1 VTAPARHSRRVLD
14 GHGPLERNAMTPT
27 SYDALVIGS
36 GQAAP
41 ALAVR
46 LAGHGWK
53 TALVERGELGGTC
66 VNNGCTPTKTLV
78 ASARAAWVAR
88 HAADFGVTVPGPVG
102 IDWAAVHARMMKVVQ
117 GSRDGL
123 RQWIAGTANL
133 SLVPGEARFIAPD
146 TMQVGDQALQ
156 APRIFLNVGARP
168 VVPDW
173 IVQSGVPFLTS
184 ESLMALDVLPAHLLI
199 LGAGYIALEYAQVF
213 ARFGCA
219 VTVIEHGKRLLPRED
234 AEAADVVRRV
244 LERDGV
250 VFRIDADAT
259 ALERDARG
267 VALVVDGQ
275 RLVGSHVL
283 VATGR
288 RPNSEALALAQA
300 GVACDPHGYIQVDDQ
315 LRTNVAGIWALGD
328 VNGRGAFTHTAYND
342 YEIVAANL
350 LDGDPRRVSDR
361 VPAYALYTD
370 PPLARIGM
378 SRAAARASGLRVLV
392 GHLPM
397 TRVGRARERGETEGF
412 MEALVDADTQRL
424 LGATLLGIEADEA
437 IHGLLDVMSAGLPYT
452 AISRTMHIHPTV
464 SELIPTMLQGL
475 KPLE

>member
-1 VTAPARHSRRVLD
+1 
-14 GHGPLERNAMTPT
+14 MTPT
-27 SYDALVIGS
+27 PFDAIVIGS
-36 GQAAP
+36 GQVGP

-88 HAADFGVTVPGPVG
+88 HAADFGVRISGEVG
-102 IDWAAVHARMMKVVQ
+102 IDFAAVRARMLKVVQ
-117 GSRDGL
+117 ASRDGL
-123 RQWIAGTANL
+123 AGWFENTPNL
-133 SLVPGEARFIAPD
+133 SIVHAEARFTGAD
-146 TMQVGDQALQ
+146 TVQAGEHVLQ

-168 VVPDW
+168 VVPGW
-173 IVQSGVPFLTS
+173 IAGAGAPFLTS
-184 ESLMALDVLPAHLLI
+184 ESLMSLQELPTHLVI

-219 VTVIEHGKRLLPRED
+219 VTVIEHGPRLLQRED
-234 AEAADVVRRV
+234 DEAADTIRRV

-250 VFRIDADAT
+250 RFMTGAAAS
-259 ALERDARG
+259 ALARDG
-267 VALVVDGQ
+267 TGIALTVDGTPV
-275 RLVGSHVL
+275 RGSHLL
-283 VATGR
+283 VAVGR
-288 RPNSEALALAQA
+288 QPNTEALDLARA
-300 GVACDPHGYIQVDDQ
+300 GVTCDAHGNVQVDDQ
-315 LRTNVAGIWALGD
+315 LRTSVAGIWALGD

-370 PPLARIGM
+370 PPLARIGL
-378 SRAAARASGLRVLV
+378 SRTQARASGRRVLV

-397 TRVGRARERGETEGF
+397 ARVGRARERGETDGYL
-412 MEALVDADTQRL
+412 EALVDADTQRL

-452 AISRTMHIHPTV
+452 ALSRTMHIHPTV
-464 SELIPTMLQGL
+464 SELIPTMLQSL

>member
-1 VTAPARHSRRVLD
+1 
-14 GHGPLERNAMTPT
+14 MTPT
-27 SYDALVIGS
+27 PFDALVIGS
-36 GQAAP
+36 GQAGP

-46 LAGHGWK
+46 LAEHGWK

-88 HAADFGVTVPGPVG
+88 HAADFGVTISGAVS
-102 IDWAAVHARMMKVVQ
+102 IDYAAVHARMMKVVQ

-123 RQWIAGTANL
+123 GKWIANTANL
-133 SLVPGEARFIAPD
+133 GLVHGEARFVAPD
-146 TMQVGDQALQ
+146 TVQVGEQALQ

-173 IVQSGVPFLTS
+173 IAGCGVPYLTS
-184 ESLMALDVLPAHLLI
+184 ESLMALRELPTHLVI
-199 LGAGYIALEYAQVF
+199 LGAGYISLEYAQVY

-219 VTVIEHGKRLLPRED
+219 VTVVEHGERLLPRED
-234 AEAADVVRRV
+234 DEVASTVKSV

-250 VFRIDADAT
+250 RFMVGANAT
-259 ALERDARG
+259 ALERDGAG
-267 VALVVDGQ
+267 VALVVDG
-275 RLVGSHVL
+275 RRVAGSHVL
-283 VATGR
+283 VAIGR
-288 RPNSEALALAQA
+288 RPNTEALDLGRA
-300 GVACDPHGYIQVDDQ
+300 GVTCDAHGSVPVDDQ
-315 LRTNVAGIWALGD
+315 LRTSVSGIWALGD

-378 SRAAARASGLRVLV
+378 SRAAARQSGRRVLV

-397 TRVGRARERGETEGF
+397 ARVGRARERGETDGF
-412 MEALVDADTQRL
+412 LEALVDADTQRI

-437 IHGLLDVMSAGLPYT
+437 IHGLLDVMTAGLPYT

-464 SELIPTMLQGL
+464 SELIPTMLQAL

>member
-1 VTAPARHSRRVLD
+1 
-14 GHGPLERNAMTPT
+14 MTT
-27 SYDALVIGS
+27 DTFDALVIGS
-36 GQAAP
+36 GQAGP

-46 LAGHGWK
+46 LAEHGWK

-88 HAADFGVTVPGPVG
+88 HAADFGVRIAGAVT
-102 IDWAAVHARMMKVVQ
+102 IDYAAVHARMMAVVQ
-117 GSRDGL
+117 GSRDSLGH
-123 RQWIAGTANL
+123 WIANTPNL
-133 SLVPGEARFIAPD
+133 SLVHGEARFTGPD
-146 TMQVGDQALQ
+146 TVQVGERVLK

-173 IVQSGVPFLTS
+173 IAGSGVPFLTS
-184 ESLMALDVLPAHLLI
+184 ESLMALDELPAHLVI
-199 LGAGYIALEYAQVF
+199 LGAGYISLEYAQVY
-213 ARFGCA
+213 ARFGSR
-219 VTVIEHGKRLLPRED
+219 VTVIEHGPRLLPRED
-234 AEAADVVRRV
+234 EDVAATVKAV

-250 VFRIDADAT
+250 RFLTGADAT
-259 ALERDARG
+259 ALRRDGAG
-267 VALVVDGQ
+267 VALTVDGEA
-275 RLVGSHVL
+275 VAGSHLLLAV
-283 VATGR
+283 GR
-288 RPNSEALALAQA
+288 RPNTEALNLPRA
-300 GVACDPHGYIQVDDQ
+300 GVTCDAHGNVQVDDQ
-315 LRTNVAGIWALGD
+315 LRTNVPGIWALGD
-328 VNGRGAFTHTAYND
+328 VNGRGAFTHTSYND
-342 YEIVAANL
+342 HEIVVANL
-350 LDGDPRRVSDR
+350 LDDDPRRVGDR

-378 SRAAARASGLRVLV
+378 ARAAARQSGKRVLV

-397 TRVGRARERGETEGF
+397 SRVGRARERGETDGF
-412 MEALVDADTQRL
+412 IEALVDADTNRI

>member
-1 VTAPARHSRRVLD
+1 
-14 GHGPLERNAMTPT
+14 MTPT
-27 SYDALVIGS
+27 TFDALVIGS
-36 GQAAP
+36 GQAGP
-41 ALAVR
+41 SLAVR
-46 LAGHGWK
+46 LAKHGWN

-88 HAADFGVTVPGPVG
+88 HAADFGVTLAGPVG
-102 IDWAAVHARMMKVVQ
+102 IDYAAVRARMLAVVQ
-117 GSRDGL
+117 QSRDGL
-123 RQWIAGTANL
+123 GHWLAGTERL
-133 SLVPGEARFIAPD
+133 HLERGEARFVAPD
-146 TMQVGDQALQ
+146 TLQVGERQLR
-156 APRIFLNVGARP
+156 APRVFLNVGARP

-173 IVQSGVPFLTS
+173 IAASGAPFLTS
-184 ESLMALDVLPAHLLI
+184 ESLMALEELPTHLVI
-199 LGAGYIALEYAQVF
+199 LGAGYIALEYAQVY

-219 VTVIEHGKRLLPRED
+219 VTVVEHGARLLPRED
-234 AEAADVVRRV
+234 EAVATTIRTV

-250 VFRIDADAT
+250 AFRTGAGAT
-259 ALERDARG
+259 ALRRTDAG
-267 VALVVDGQ
+267 IALVVDGAEIA
-275 RLVGSHVL
+275 GSHLL
-283 VATGR
+283 VAVGR
-288 RPNSEALALAQA
+288 RPNSDTLGLAHA
-300 GVACDPHGYIQVDDQ
+300 GVTCDAHGAIVVDDQ
-315 LRTNVAGIWALGD
+315 LRTNVDGIWALGD
-328 VNGRGAFTHTAYND
+328 VNGRGAFTHTSWND

-378 SRAAARASGLRVLV
+378 ARAEAKASGRRVLV

-397 TRVGRARERGETEGF
+397 SRVGRARERGETDGF
-412 MEALVDADTQRL
+412 LEALVCADTQRL

-464 SELIPTMLQGL
+464 SELIPTMLQSL
-475 KPLE
+475 EPLE

>member
-1 VTAPARHSRRVLD
+1 
-14 GHGPLERNAMTPT
+14 MTT
-27 SYDALVIGS
+27 DIFDALVIGG
-36 GQAAP
+36 GQAGP

-46 LAGHGWK
+46 LAEHGWK

-88 HAADFGVTVPGPVG
+88 HAADFGVVISGAVT
-102 IDWAAVHARMMKVVQ
+102 IDYAAVRARMMKVVQ
-117 GSRDGL
+117 ASRDSLG
-123 RQWIAGTANL
+123 QWIAGTGNL
-133 SLVPGEARFIAPD
+133 SLVHGEARFTGPD
-146 TMQVGDQALQ
+146 TVQAGERVLK

-173 IVQSGVPFLTS
+173 IASSGVPFLTS
-184 ESLMALDVLPAHLLI
+184 ESLMALEELPAHLVI
-199 LGAGYIALEYAQVF
+199 LGAGYISLEYAQVY
-213 ARFGCA
+213 ARFGSR
-219 VTVIEHGKRLLPRED
+219 VTVVEHGARLLPRED
-234 AEAADVVRRV
+234 EETAATVKAV

-250 VFRIDADAT
+250 RFLTGADAT
-259 ALERDARG
+259 ALRRDGMG
-267 VALVVDGQ
+267 VALTVDGEP
-275 RLVGSHVL
+275 VTGSHLL
-283 VATGR
+283 VAVGR
-288 RPNSEALALAQA
+288 RPNTEALELPRA
-300 GVACDPHGYIQVDDQ
+300 GVTCDAHAGVQVDEQ
-315 LRTNVAGIWALGD
+315 LRTNVPGIWALGD
-328 VNGRGAFTHTAYND
+328 VNGRGAFTHTSYND
-342 YEIVAANL
+342 HEIVVANL
-350 LDGDPRRVSDR
+350 LDDDPRRVGDR
-361 VPAYALYTD
+361 VPAYALYID

-378 SRAAARASGLRVLV
+378 SRATAKQSGKRVLV

-397 TRVGRARERGETEGF
+397 SRVGRARERGETDGF
-412 MEALVDADTQRL
+412 IEALVDADTNRL

>member
-1 VTAPARHSRRVLD
+1 
-14 GHGPLERNAMTPT
+14 MTSTPF
-27 SYDALVIGS
+27 DALVIGS
-36 GQAAP
+36 GQAGP
-41 ALAVR
+41 SLAVR
-46 LAGHGWK
+46 LAEHGWR

-78 ASARAAWVAR
+78 ASARAAWVAK
-88 HAADFGVTVPGPVG
+88 HAADFGVRIAGEVS
-102 IDWAAVHARMMKVVQ
+102 IDYAAVHARMMTVVQ

-123 RQWIAGTANL
+123 GHWIAGTANL
-133 SLVPGEARFIAPD
+133 SLVHGEARFVGAD
-146 TMQVGDQALQ
+146 SVQVGEQVLQ

-173 IVQSGVPFLTS
+173 VAASGVPYLTS
-184 ESLMALDVLPAHLLI
+184 ESLMGLRELPSHLVI
-199 LGAGYIALEYAQVF
+199 LGAGYISLEYAQVY
-213 ARFGCA
+213 ARFGSQ
-219 VTVIEHGKRLLPRED
+219 VTIIEHGNRLLPRED
-234 AEAADVVRRV
+234 DEVAATVKAV

-250 VFRIDADAT
+250 RFMIGANAT
-259 ALERDARG
+259 ALERDGTG

-275 RLVGSHVL
+275 RVGGSHVL
-283 VATGR
+283 VAIGR
-288 RPNSEALALAQA
+288 RPNVEALDLARA
-300 GVACDPHGYIQVDDQ
+300 GVTCDAHGIVQVDEQ
-315 LRTNVAGIWALGD
+315 LRTSVPGIWALGD
-328 VNGRGAFTHTAYND
+328 VNGRGAFTHTSYND

-350 LDGDPRRVSDR
+350 LDGDPRRVGDR

-378 SRAAARASGLRVLV
+378 SRAAARQSGKRVLV

-397 TRVGRARERGETEGF
+397 SRVGRARERGETDGF
-412 MEALVDADTQRL
+412 LEALVDADTQRI

-437 IHGLLDVMSAGLPYT
+437 VHCLLDVMSAGLPYT

-464 SELIPTMLQGL
+464 SELIPTMLQSL